1 VVVDGE
7 IIGMTPVSIECVPG
21 GLTIFVPRVEE
32 EPVTEKLTG
41 LADIEITL
49 KP

>member
-1 VVVDGE
+1 
-7 IIGMTPVSIECVPG
+7 MTPVSIECVPG

-32 EPVTEKLTG
+32 EPVSEKLTG

-49 KP
+49 KPVT